1 MLPDKTQRAVDLAF
15 IPLKDMDFDLNK
27 REFRDA
33 VRLRYDSP
41 IPDNPSVCVCGSMF
55 TVDHAMI
62 CQRGGLVIQRH
73 NEIRDLQAELLDMVC
88 YDVQVEP
95 ALQPITDE
103 ELARGTNQ
111 APEAHLSPKK
121 IYRIHENEKK
131 RKYNSRVT
139 EIEQGTFT
147 PLGFTTTG
155 EMTDECLRYHSRL
168 AELLSAK
175 KQESYAT
182 IISWVR
188 AKVSFAILRSALLCL
203 RGSRTP
209 RRRNIDVKD
218 RDLEIE
224 EVRESLPSKTER
236 AVKLA
241 TEKGA
246 SNWLTVIPI
255 KEMNF
260 NLNKREFRDAIK
272 LRYDWEIADLPAMCT
287 CGDLFTVDHAMVC
300 RHGGLIIQR
309 HNEIR
314 DLEAEML
321 RMVCTDVETEPVLQ
335 EITGEEL
342 NRGANKAPDARLD
355 VHARGFW
362 DRQQSAFFDVRVCHP
377 NADSY
382 RELSPKQIFQL
393 HENEKKRQY
402 SRRVL
407 EVEQGT
413 FTPLVFTSTGG
424 MADECKR
431 FHSRLAELLALKKGD
446 DYATTIS
453 WIRAKVSF
461 AILRSAL
468 LCLRGTRSKRKAA
481 NISDIDITSES
492 AQARI

>member
-1 MLPDKTQRAVDLAF
+1 LLVPAITEHVTTQEERDLLELP
-15 IPLKDMDFDLNK
+15 
-27 REFRDA
+27 
-33 VRLRYDSP
+33 VRL
-41 IPDNPSVCVCGSMF
+41 
-55 TVDHAMI
+55 
-62 CQRGGLVIQRH
+62 GGLGLVNPARTASQEYEASVKITGPLVRQIVKQAH
-73 NEIRDLQAELLDMVC
+73 EPPDETEIKTLQASARREKDELLKMQC
-88 YDVQVEP
+88 
-95 ALQPITDE
+95 
-103 ELARGTNQ
+103 
-111 APEAHLSPKK
+111 
-121 IYRIHENEKK
+121 
-131 RKYNSRVT
+131 
-139 EIEQGTFT
+139 EQ
-147 PLGFTTTG
+147 
-155 EMTDECLRYHSRL
+155 
-168 AELLSAK
+168 
-175 KQESYAT
+175 
-182 IISWVR
+182 
-188 AKVSFAILRSALLCL
+188 
-203 RGSRTP
+203 
-209 RRRNIDVKD
+209 
-218 RDLEIE
+218 
-224 EVRESLPSKTER
+224 VRESLPSKTER
-236 AVKLA
+236 AVELA

-272 LRYDWEIADLPAMCT
+272 LRYDWEIADLPAM
-287 CGDLFTVDHAMVC
+287 
-300 RHGGLIIQR
+300 

-321 RMVCTDVETEPVLQ
+321 RMVCTDVEKEPVLQ

-468 LCLRGTRSKRKAA
+468 LCLRGTRSKRRAA

>member
-1 MLPDKTQRAVDLAF
+1 ELTTTQPQSSYVAFVFGLRHRWTYFLRNLPDIAPFLEPLERTIVDLLVPA
-15 IPLKDMDFDLNK
+15 ITEHVTTQEERDLL
-27 REFRDA
+27 ELP
-33 VRLRYDSP
+33 VRLGGLGLV
-41 IPDNPSVCVCGSMF
+41 NPARTASQEYEA
-55 TVDHAMI
+55 H
-62 CQRGGLVIQRH
+62 QRGLSSSLYNYSGPLVRQIVKQAH
-73 NEIRDLQAELLDMVC
+73 EPPDETEIKTLQASARREKDELLKMQC
-88 YDVQVEP
+88 
-95 ALQPITDE
+95 
-103 ELARGTNQ
+103 
-111 APEAHLSPKK
+111 
-121 IYRIHENEKK
+121 
-131 RKYNSRVT
+131 
-139 EIEQGTFT
+139 EQ
-147 PLGFTTTG
+147 
-155 EMTDECLRYHSRL
+155 M
-168 AELLSAK
+168 
-175 KQESYAT
+175 
-182 IISWVR
+182 
-188 AKVSFAILRSALLCL
+188 
-203 RGSRTP
+203 
-209 RRRNIDVKD
+209 
-218 RDLEIE
+218 
-224 EVRESLPSKTER
+224 RESLPSKTER
-236 AVKLA
+236 AVELA

-321 RMVCTDVETEPVLQ
+321 RMVSTNVETEQVLQ

-362 DRQQSAFFDVRVCHP
+362 DRQQSAFFDVWVCHP

-382 RELSPKQIFQL
+382 RELFPKQRFQL
-393 HENEKKRQY
+393 HENGKKRQY
-402 SRRVL
+402 SRRLL

-413 FTPLVFTSTGG
+413 FTPFVFTSTGG

-468 LCLRGTRSKRKAA
+468 LCLRGTRSKRRVA

>member
-1 MLPDKTQRAVDLAF
+1 MLGPAITEHVTTQEERDLLEL
-15 IPLKDMDFDLNK
+15 P
-27 REFRDA
+27 
-33 VRLRYDSP
+33 VRL
-41 IPDNPSVCVCGSMF
+41 
-55 TVDHAMI
+55 
-62 CQRGGLVIQRH
+62 GGLGLVNPARTASQEYEASVKITGPLVRQIVKQAHEPPDVR
-73 NEIRDLQAELLDMVC
+73 EIKTVQASARREKDELLKMQC
-88 YDVQVEP
+88 
-95 ALQPITDE
+95 
-103 ELARGTNQ
+103 
-111 APEAHLSPKK
+111 
-121 IYRIHENEKK
+121 
-131 RKYNSRVT
+131 
-139 EIEQGTFT
+139 EQ
-147 PLGFTTTG
+147 
-155 EMTDECLRYHSRL
+155 
-168 AELLSAK
+168 
-175 KQESYAT
+175 
-182 IISWVR
+182 
-188 AKVSFAILRSALLCL
+188 
-203 RGSRTP
+203 
-209 RRRNIDVKD
+209 
-218 RDLEIE
+218 
-224 EVRESLPSKTER
+224 VRESLHSKTER
-236 AVKLA
+236 AVELA

-246 SNWLTVIPI
+246 SNWLAVIPI

-260 NLNKREFRDAIK
+260 NLSKREFRDAIK
-272 LRYDWEIADLPAMCT
+272 LRYDWEIADQPAMCT

-342 NRGANKAPDARLD
+342 NRGANKAPGAR
-355 VHARGFW
+355 FW

-413 FTPLVFTSTGG
+413 FTPLVFTSTGV

-431 FHSRLAELLALKKGD
+431 FHSRLAELLALRKGD

-468 LCLRGTRSKRKAA
+468 LCLRGTRRKRRAV
-481 NISDIDITSES
+481 NISVIDIASES

>member
-1 MLPDKTQRAVDLAF
+1 
-15 IPLKDMDFDLNK
+15 
-27 REFRDA
+27 
-33 VRLRYDSP
+33 
-41 IPDNPSVCVCGSMF
+41 
-55 TVDHAMI
+55 
-62 CQRGGLVIQRH
+62 
-73 NEIRDLQAELLDMVC
+73 
-88 YDVQVEP
+88 
-95 ALQPITDE
+95 
-103 ELARGTNQ
+103 
-111 APEAHLSPKK
+111 
-121 IYRIHENEKK
+121 
-131 RKYNSRVT
+131 
-139 EIEQGTFT
+139 
-147 PLGFTTTG
+147 
-155 EMTDECLRYHSRL
+155 
-168 AELLSAK
+168 
-175 KQESYAT
+175 
-182 IISWVR
+182 
-188 AKVSFAILRSALLCL
+188 
-203 RGSRTP
+203 
-209 RRRNIDVKD
+209 
-218 RDLEIE
+218 
-224 EVRESLPSKTER
+224 
-236 AVKLA
+236 
-241 TEKGA
+241 
-246 SNWLTVIPI
+246 
-255 KEMNF
+255 MNF

-300 RHGGLIIQR
+300 RYGGLIIQR

-321 RMVCTDVETEPVLQ
+321 RMVCTDVEIEPVLQ
-335 EITGEEL
+335 EITGKEL

-431 FHSRLAELLALKKGD
+431 FHSRLAEVLALKKGD

-468 LCLRGTRSKRKAA
+468 LCLRGTRRKRSPLPIYLTLTLHRKVCKL
-481 NISDIDITSES
+481 EFK
-492 AQARI
+492 

>member
-1 MLPDKTQRAVDLAF
+1 MKKYFALLLLLLLLTRTASQEYEASVKITGPLVWQIVKQAHEPPDETEIKT
-15 IPLKDMDFDLNK
+15 
-27 REFRDA
+27 
-33 VRLRYDSP
+33 
-41 IPDNPSVCVCGSMF
+41 
-55 TVDHAMI
+55 
-62 CQRGGLVIQRH
+62 
-73 NEIRDLQAELLDMVC
+73 LQASARREKDELLKMQC
-88 YDVQVEP
+88 
-95 ALQPITDE
+95 
-103 ELARGTNQ
+103 
-111 APEAHLSPKK
+111 
-121 IYRIHENEKK
+121 
-131 RKYNSRVT
+131 
-139 EIEQGTFT
+139 EQ
-147 PLGFTTTG
+147 
-155 EMTDECLRYHSRL
+155 
-168 AELLSAK
+168 
-175 KQESYAT
+175 
-182 IISWVR
+182 
-188 AKVSFAILRSALLCL
+188 
-203 RGSRTP
+203 
-209 RRRNIDVKD
+209 
-218 RDLEIE
+218 
-224 EVRESLPSKTER
+224 VRESLPSKIER
-236 AVKLA
+236 AVELA
-241 TEKGA
+241 AEKGA

-272 LRYDWEIADLPAMCT
+272 LRYDWEIADLPAMCI

-413 FTPLVFTSTGG
+413 FTLLGTCQKLAGG
-424 MADECKR
+424 EGEWK
-431 FHSRLAELLALKKGD
+431 F
-446 DYATTIS
+446 
-453 WIRAKVSF
+453 
-461 AILRSAL
+461 
-468 LCLRGTRSKRKAA
+468 
-481 NISDIDITSES
+481 
-492 AQARI
+492 